1 MSKFTPVYKEIKAL
15 EAKLKKTAN
24 KLWDLQHQL
33 TEAYDQ
39 GLTEGDFLPRRI
51 LLRKQEEQL
60 VFEKLLHKLNG
71 LINYHLSKDFIVFSS
86 VEDIQTM
93 MSIRRTMKY
102 IKNAFSS
109 EPALVETLEKL
120 NKALPYHTMPKTPGR
135 VYSI

>member
-15 EAKLKKTAN
+15 EAKLKKVAN
-24 KLWDLQHQL
+24 SLWDLQHQL

-39 GLTEGDFLPRRI
+39 GLSKDDFLPRRI

-60 VFEKLLHKLNG
+60 VFERLLHKLNN

-93 MSIRRTMKY
+93 ISIRRTMKY

-109 EPALVETLEKL
+109 EPTLVETLEKL
-120 NKALPYHTMPKTPGR
+120 NKALPFQSIPKTPGR
-135 VYSI
+135 VYSV